1 MTFLRPVNR
10 SRRFRI
16 SVAGLFLFLFCFC
29 SACGKQTSLEETAE
43 SPIQSVEESA
53 AAAVEWSELT
63 ADGAVPVEDATLFQ
77 IATYPEGYRLITLGK
92 EEQQEQYL
100 IVPEHSAIPS
110 DVPTQITVLR
120 QPLAQIY
127 LVSTSVM
134 DMICALDGL
143 SSVHFTGTDISGW
156 YIDEAK
162 TALENGSLLYA
173 GKYQCTG
180 L

>member
-92 EEQQEQYL
+92 EEQQEQYHWNRW
-100 IVPEHSAIPS
+100 PN
-110 DVPTQITVLR
+110 R
-120 QPLAQIY
+120 NY
-127 LVSTSVM
+127 
-134 DMICALDGL
+134 
-143 SSVHFTGTDISGW
+143 TGCWSEWDSWRTDRILHNGW
-156 YIDEAK
+156 
-162 TALENGSLLYA
+162 ENTGRVA
-173 GKYQCTG
+173 GNLC
-180 L
+180 